1 MKKEKWW
8 GTILLLLII
17 MFSFIN
23 KDDITKNT
31 VYVTNTNIT
40 FEIENLTKKI
50 NIDDIS
56 YEEINSKEKMLT
68 INNSKEITYQ
78 LAESYLSSDF
88 LKKYP
93 NFIFNNERYQI
104 FTVIYNKDIKLLN
117 NHLDYIN
124 ELQDLS
130 NYYIF
135 YEPKLDDEIILLK
148 VVNKD
153 KEIARGKIRY
163 SSADL
168 LKIMGKASSEI
179 YDILPSSFNTTLVT
193 VYLHKSA
200 FFGSASEFQYNP
212 CYCLSSDIDNL

>member
-8 GTILLLLII
+8 GTILLLLVA
-17 MFSFIN
+17 MFSFMN
-23 KDDITKNT
+23 KDDIVKNT
-31 VYVTNTNIT
+31 VNVTNTKIT

-50 NIDDIS
+50 NIDDIL
-56 YEEINSKEKMLT
+56 YEEINSKEKILT

-78 LAESYLSSDF
+78 LIESYLSSDF

-148 VVNKD
+148 IIEKN
-153 KEIARGKIRY
+153 KEIVLGAAK
-163 SSADL
+163 
-168 LKIMGKASSEI
+168 
-179 YDILPSSFNTTLVT
+179 N
-193 VYLHKSA
+193 
-200 FFGSASEFQYNP
+200 
-212 CYCLSSDIDNL
+212 

>member
-1 MKKEKWW
+1 M
-8 GTILLLLII
+8 
-17 MFSFIN
+17 N
-23 KDDITKNT
+23 
-31 VYVTNTNIT
+31 

-104 FTVIYNKDIKLLN
+104 FTAIYNKNIKVLN

-135 YEPKLDDEIILLK
+135 YEPKLDVEIILLR
-148 VVNKD
+148 VINKA
-153 KEIARGKIRY
+153 KEIVLGATK
-163 SSADL
+163 
-168 LKIMGKASSEI
+168 LKKTIE
-179 YDILPSSFNTTLVT
+179 
-193 VYLHKSA
+193 
-200 FFGSASEFQYNP
+200 
-212 CYCLSSDIDNL
+212 

>member
-8 GTILLLLII
+8 GTILLLLVV
-17 MFSFIN
+17 MFSFMT
-23 KDDITKNT
+23 KDDIVKNT
-31 VYVTNTNIT
+31 VNVTNTNIT

-50 NIDDIS
+50 NIDNIS
-56 YEEINSKEKMLT
+56 YEEINSKEKILT

-78 LAESYLSSDF
+78 LVESYLSSDF

-93 NFIFNNERYQI
+93 NFIFDNERYQI

-135 YEPKLDDEIILLK
+135 YEPKLDDEIILVK
-148 VVNKD
+148 VIKEN
-153 KEIARGKIRY
+153 KEIVLGANK
-163 SSADL
+163 
-168 LKIMGKASSEI
+168 
-179 YDILPSSFNTTLVT
+179 V
-193 VYLHKSA
+193 
-200 FFGSASEFQYNP
+200 
-212 CYCLSSDIDNL
+212 

>member
-17 MFSFIN
+17 MFSFIT
-23 KDDITKNT
+23 KDDITKDT
-31 VYVTNTNIT
+31 VYVTNTNMT

-50 NIDDIS
+50 NIDDS
-56 YEEINSKEKMLT
+56 YYEEINSKEKILT

-104 FTVIYNKDIKLLN
+104 FTVIYNKDIKLLS

-124 ELQDLS
+124 ELQELS
-130 NYYIF
+130 SYYIF
-135 YEPKLDDEIILLK
+135 YEPKVDDEIILLR
-148 VVNKD
+148 VVNKN
-153 KEIARGKIRY
+153 KEMVLGANK
-163 SSADL
+163 
-168 LKIMGKASSEI
+168 
-179 YDILPSSFNTTLVT
+179 V
-193 VYLHKSA
+193 
-200 FFGSASEFQYNP
+200 
-212 CYCLSSDIDNL
+212 

>member
-17 MFSFIN
+17 MFSFI
-23 KDDITKNT
+23 TKNDIITDT
-31 VYVTNTNIT
+31 VYVTNTNMT

-56 YEEINSKEKMLT
+56 YEEINSKEKILT

-78 LAESYLSSDF
+78 LVESYLSSDF

-104 FTVIYNKDIKLLN
+104 FTVIYNKDIKVLN

-135 YEPKLDDEIILLK
+135 YEPKLDDEIILLR
-148 VVNKD
+148 VVKEN
-153 KEIARGKIRY
+153 KEIVLGAVK
-163 SSADL
+163 L
-168 LKIMGKASSEI
+168 
-179 YDILPSSFNTTLVT
+179 
-193 VYLHKSA
+193 
-200 FFGSASEFQYNP
+200 
-212 CYCLSSDIDNL
+212 

>member
-8 GTILLLLII
+8 GTILLLLVV
-17 MFSFIN
+17 MFSFMT
-23 KDDITKNT
+23 KDDIVKNT
-31 VYVTNTNIT
+31 VNVTNTNIT

-50 NIDDIS
+50 NIDNIS
-56 YEEINSKEKMLT
+56 YEEINSKEKILT

-78 LAESYLSSDF
+78 LVESYLSSDF

-135 YEPKLDDEIILLK
+135 YEPKLDDEIILVK
-148 VVNKD
+148 VIKEN
-153 KEIARGKIRY
+153 KEIVLGANK
-163 SSADL
+163 
-168 LKIMGKASSEI
+168 
-179 YDILPSSFNTTLVT
+179 V
-193 VYLHKSA
+193 
-200 FFGSASEFQYNP
+200 
-212 CYCLSSDIDNL
+212 

>member
-1 MKKEKWW
+1 M
-8 GTILLLLII
+8 
-17 MFSFIN
+17 N
-23 KDDITKNT
+23 
-31 VYVTNTNIT
+31 

-56 YEEINSKEKMLT
+56 YEEINSKEKLLT

-93 NFIFNNERYQI
+93 NFIFNNECYQI
-104 FTVIYNKDIKLLN
+104 FTVIYNKDIKILN
-117 NHLDYIN
+117 NYLDYIN

-135 YEPKLDDEIILLK
+135 YEPKSVDEIILLI

-153 KEIARGKIRY
+153 KEIVLG
-163 SSADL
+163 
-168 LKIMGKASSEI
+168 
-179 YDILPSSFNTTLVT
+179 TT
-193 VYLHKSA
+193 K
-200 FFGSASEFQYNP
+200 
-212 CYCLSSDIDNL
+212 

>member
-8 GTILLLLII
+8 GTILLLLIV

-23 KDDITKNT
+23 KEDITKDT
-31 VYVTNTNIT
+31 VYVTNTNMT

-56 YEEINSKEKMLT
+56 YEEINSKEKILI

-104 FTVIYNKDIKLLN
+104 FTVIYNKDIKLLS

-124 ELQDLS
+124 ELQELS
-130 NYYIF
+130 SYYIF
-135 YEPKLDDEIILLK
+135 YEPKVDDEIILLR
-148 VVNKD
+148 VVNKN
-153 KEIARGKIRY
+153 KEIVLGANKI
-163 SSADL
+163 
-168 LKIMGKASSEI
+168 
-179 YDILPSSFNTTLVT
+179 
-193 VYLHKSA
+193 
-200 FFGSASEFQYNP
+200 
-212 CYCLSSDIDNL
+212 

>member
-17 MFSFIN
+17 MFSFMT
-23 KDDITKNT
+23 KDDITKDT
-31 VYVTNTNIT
+31 VYVTNTNMT

-56 YEEINSKEKMLT
+56 YEEINSKEKILT
-68 INNSKEITYQ
+68 INNSKQITYQ
-78 LAESYLSSDF
+78 LIKSYLSSDF

-104 FTVIYNKDIKLLN
+104 FTVIYNKDIKVLN

-135 YEPKLDDEIILLK
+135 YEPKLDDEIILLR

-153 KEIARGKIRY
+153 KEIVLGATKI
-163 SSADL
+163 
-168 LKIMGKASSEI
+168 
-179 YDILPSSFNTTLVT
+179 
-193 VYLHKSA
+193 
-200 FFGSASEFQYNP
+200 
-212 CYCLSSDIDNL
+212 

>member
-17 MFSFIN
+17 MFSFIT
-23 KDDITKNT
+23 KDDIAKNT
-31 VYVTNTNIT
+31 VYVTNTNMT

-56 YEEINSKEKMLT
+56 YEEINSKEKILT

-104 FTVIYNKDIKLLN
+104 FTVIYNKNIKVLN
-117 NHLDYIN
+117 NHLNYIN

-135 YEPKLDDEIILLK
+135 YEPKLDDEIILLR
-148 VVNKD
+148 VVKEN
-153 KEIARGKIRY
+153 KEIVLGAVK
-163 SSADL
+163 L
-168 LKIMGKASSEI
+168 
-179 YDILPSSFNTTLVT
+179 
-193 VYLHKSA
+193 
-200 FFGSASEFQYNP
+200 
-212 CYCLSSDIDNL
+212 

>member
-8 GTILLLLII
+8 GTILLLLIV

-23 KDDITKNT
+23 KEDITKDT
-31 VYVTNTNIT
+31 VYVTNTNMT

-56 YEEINSKEKMLT
+56 YEEINSKEKILT

-104 FTVIYNKDIKLLN
+104 FTVIYNKNIKVLN
-117 NHLDYIN
+117 NHLNYIN

-135 YEPKLDDEIILLK
+135 YEPKLDDEIILLR
-148 VVNKD
+148 VVKEN
-153 KEIARGKIRY
+153 KEIVLGAVK
-163 SSADL
+163 L
-168 LKIMGKASSEI
+168 
-179 YDILPSSFNTTLVT
+179 
-193 VYLHKSA
+193 
-200 FFGSASEFQYNP
+200 
-212 CYCLSSDIDNL
+212 

>member
-17 MFSFIN
+17 MFSFIT
-23 KDDITKNT
+23 KDDITKDT
-31 VYVTNTNIT
+31 VYVTNTNMT

-56 YEEINSKEKMLT
+56 YEEINSKEKILT
-68 INNSKEITYQ
+68 INNSEKITYQ
-78 LAESYLSSDF
+78 LVESYLSSDF

-124 ELQDLS
+124 ELQELS

-135 YEPKLDDEIILLK
+135 YEPKLDDEIILLR

-153 KEIARGKIRY
+153 KEIVLGATKI
-163 SSADL
+163 
-168 LKIMGKASSEI
+168 
-179 YDILPSSFNTTLVT
+179 
-193 VYLHKSA
+193 
-200 FFGSASEFQYNP
+200 
-212 CYCLSSDIDNL
+212 

>member
-8 GTILLLLII
+8 GTILLLLIV

-23 KDDITKNT
+23 KEDITKDT
-31 VYVTNTNIT
+31 VYVTNTNMT

-56 YEEINSKEKMLT
+56 YEEINSKQKILI

-104 FTVIYNKDIKLLN
+104 FTVIYNKNIKVLN
-117 NHLDYIN
+117 NHLNYIN

-135 YEPKLDDEIILLK
+135 YEPKLDDEIILLR
-148 VVNKD
+148 VVKEN
-153 KEIARGKIRY
+153 KEIVLGAVK
-163 SSADL
+163 L
-168 LKIMGKASSEI
+168 
-179 YDILPSSFNTTLVT
+179 
-193 VYLHKSA
+193 
-200 FFGSASEFQYNP
+200 
-212 CYCLSSDIDNL
+212 

>member
-8 GTILLLLII
+8 GTILLLLVV

-23 KDDITKNT
+23 KDDITKDT
-31 VYVTNTNIT
+31 VYVTNTNMT

-93 NFIFNNERYQI
+93 NFIFDNERYQI

-130 NYYIF
+130 SYYIF
-135 YEPKLDDEIILLK
+135 YEPKLDDEIILLR

-153 KEIARGKIRY
+153 KEIVLGATKI
-163 SSADL
+163 
-168 LKIMGKASSEI
+168 
-179 YDILPSSFNTTLVT
+179 
-193 VYLHKSA
+193 
-200 FFGSASEFQYNP
+200 
-212 CYCLSSDIDNL
+212 

>member
-8 GTILLLLII
+8 GTVLLLLII
-17 MFSFIN
+17 MFSLIT

-31 VYVTNTNIT
+31 VYVTNTNMT

-50 NIDDIS
+50 NIVDIS
-56 YEEINSKEKMLT
+56 YEEINSKEKILT

-78 LAESYLSSDF
+78 LVESYLSSDF

-104 FTVIYNKDIKLLN
+104 FTVIYNKDIKILN

-124 ELQDLS
+124 ELQELS

-135 YEPKLDDEIILLK
+135 YEPKLDDEIILLR

-153 KEIARGKIRY
+153 KEIVLGATK
-163 SSADL
+163 
-168 LKIMGKASSEI
+168 LKKTIE
-179 YDILPSSFNTTLVT
+179 
-193 VYLHKSA
+193 
-200 FFGSASEFQYNP
+200 
-212 CYCLSSDIDNL
+212 

>member
-1 MKKEKWW
+1 
-8 GTILLLLII
+8 
-17 MFSFIN
+17 MFSFIT

-31 VYVTNTNIT
+31 IYVTNTNMT

-50 NIDDIS
+50 NIGDIS
-56 YEEINSKEKMLT
+56 YEEINSKEKILT

-78 LAESYLSSDF
+78 LVESYLSSDF

-104 FTVIYNKDIKLLN
+104 FTVIYNENIKVLN

-153 KEIARGKIRY
+153 KEIVLGATK
-163 SSADL
+163 
-168 LKIMGKASSEI
+168 LKKTIE
-179 YDILPSSFNTTLVT
+179 
-193 VYLHKSA
+193 
-200 FFGSASEFQYNP
+200 
-212 CYCLSSDIDNL
+212 

>member
-17 MFSFIN
+17 MFSFIT
-23 KDDITKNT
+23 KDDITKDT
-31 VYVTNTNIT
+31 VYVTNTNMT

-50 NIDDIS
+50 NIDDIF
-56 YEEINSKEKMLT
+56 YEEINSKEKILT
-68 INNSKEITYQ
+68 INNSEEITYQ
-78 LAESYLSSDF
+78 LVESYLSSDF

-104 FTVIYNKDIKLLN
+104 FTVIYNKDIKVLN

-130 NYYIF
+130 SYYIF
-135 YEPKLDDEIILLK
+135 YEPKLDDEIILLR

-153 KEIARGKIRY
+153 KEIVLGANK
-163 SSADL
+163 
-168 LKIMGKASSEI
+168 
-179 YDILPSSFNTTLVT
+179 V
-193 VYLHKSA
+193 
-200 FFGSASEFQYNP
+200 
-212 CYCLSSDIDNL
+212 

>member
-17 MFSFIN
+17 MFSFIT

-31 VYVTNTNIT
+31 IYVTNTNMT

-56 YEEINSKEKMLT
+56 YEEINSKEKILT

-104 FTVIYNKDIKLLN
+104 FTVIYNKNIKLLN

-124 ELQDLS
+124 ELQELS

-135 YEPKLDDEIILLK
+135 YEPKLDDEIILLR
-148 VVNKD
+148 VVKEN
-153 KEIARGKIRY
+153 KEIVLGAVK
-163 SSADL
+163 L
-168 LKIMGKASSEI
+168 
-179 YDILPSSFNTTLVT
+179 
-193 VYLHKSA
+193 
-200 FFGSASEFQYNP
+200 
-212 CYCLSSDIDNL
+212 

>member
-8 GTILLLLII
+8 GTILLLLIV

-23 KDDITKNT
+23 KEDITKDT
-31 VYVTNTNIT
+31 VYVTNTNMT

-56 YEEINSKEKMLT
+56 YEEINSKEKILT
-68 INNSKEITYQ
+68 INNSEEITYQ
-78 LAESYLSSDF
+78 LVESYLSSDF

-104 FTVIYNKDIKLLN
+104 FTVIYNKDIKVLN

-130 NYYIF
+130 SYYIF
-135 YEPKLDDEIILLK
+135 YEPKLDDEIILLR
-148 VVNKD
+148 VVKEN
-153 KEIARGKIRY
+153 KEIVLGAVK
-163 SSADL
+163 L
-168 LKIMGKASSEI
+168 
-179 YDILPSSFNTTLVT
+179 
-193 VYLHKSA
+193 
-200 FFGSASEFQYNP
+200 
-212 CYCLSSDIDNL
+212 

>member
-31 VYVTNTNIT
+31 VYVTNTNMT

-78 LAESYLSSDF
+78 LVESYLSSDF

-153 KEIARGKIRY
+153 KEIVLGATK
-163 SSADL
+163 
-168 LKIMGKASSEI
+168 LKKTIE
-179 YDILPSSFNTTLVT
+179 
-193 VYLHKSA
+193 
-200 FFGSASEFQYNP
+200 
-212 CYCLSSDIDNL
+212 